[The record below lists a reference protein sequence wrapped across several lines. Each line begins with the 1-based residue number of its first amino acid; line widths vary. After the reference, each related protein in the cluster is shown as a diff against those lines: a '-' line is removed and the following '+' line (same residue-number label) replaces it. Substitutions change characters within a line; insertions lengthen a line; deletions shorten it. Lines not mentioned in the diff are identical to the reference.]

1 MRIYSFIRVFNIIW
15 ALPSH
20 RNWNLLIDKGL
31 VYKIKFI
38 YFLYKISNI
47 AHLITYVGLKHS

>member
-31 VYKIKFI
+31 VYKIKI
-38 YFLYKISNI
+38 YILP
-47 AHLITYVGLKHS
+47 L